1 MQILISGF
9 NGKMGNAIRGLDI
22 KFDNLTFHDIKKV
35 DLESEL
41 KFDLIIDFSS
51 SSFTSHLIERA
62 LELELPILIGTT
74 GLDKSQMQSIKMAS
88 QKIPV
93 LFEANFS
100 KGIKLL
106 KRSIKDFLT
115 DNHAEVKLIKIYES
129 HHSNKQDIPSGTALL
144 LKNFILSILSNFDEK
159 IEIYSKRA
167 NEIFGIHRVEIVLE
181 NEEAISFTH
190 NAEGRDIFAYGA
202 IEAAFWLLKQD
213 PGFYEL
219 ENVN

>member
-1 MQILISGF
+1 MNKKIFLKKLSDQTSDKNYPISKSFANAADDFVSHKVHILISGF

-22 KFDNLTFHDIKKV
+22 KFDNLTFYDIKKV

-51 SSFTSHLIERA
+51 SSFTSYLIERA
-62 LELELPILIGTT
+62 LEFELPILIGTT

-106 KRSIKDFLT
+106 KRTIKDFLT

-129 HHSNKQDIPSGTALL
+129 HHSNKQDIPSGTAFL
-144 LKNFILSILSNFDEK
+144 LKNFICID
-159 IEIYSKRA
+159 
-167 NEIFGIHRVEIVLE
+167 
-181 NEEAISFTH
+181 TT
-190 NAEGRDIFAYGA
+190 
-202 IEAAFWLLKQD
+202 
-213 PGFYEL
+213 
-219 ENVN
+219 

>member
-1 MQILISGF
+1 
-9 NGKMGNAIRGLDI
+9 MGNAIRGLDT
-22 KFDNLTFHDIKKV
+22 KFDNLTFYDIKKV

-51 SSFTSHLIERA
+51 SSFTSYLIEKA
-62 LELELPILIGTT
+62 LEFELPILIGTT

-106 KRSIKDFLT
+106 KRTIKDFLT

-144 LKNFILSILSNFDEK
+144 LKNFISSILPNFDEK

-190 NAEGRDIFAYGA
+190 NAESRDIFAYGA
-202 IEAAFWLLKQD
+202 IEAALWLLKQD
-213 PGFYEL
+213 PGYYEL

>member
-1 MQILISGF
+1 
-9 NGKMGNAIRGLDI
+9 MGNAIRGLDI
-22 KFDNLTFHDIKKV
+22 QFDNLTFYDIKKV

-51 SSFTSHLIERA
+51 SSFTSYLIERA
-62 LELELPILIGTT
+62 LEFELPILIGTT

-106 KRSIKDFLT
+106 KRTIKVFLT

-144 LKNFILSILSNFDEK
+144 LKNFISSILPNFDEK

-190 NAEGRDIFAYGA
+190 NAESRDIFAYGA
-202 IEAAFWLLKQD
+202 IEAALWLLKQD
-213 PGFYEL
+213 PGYYEL

>member
-1 MQILISGF
+1 
-9 NGKMGNAIRGLDI
+9 MGNAIRGLDI
-22 KFDNLTFHDIKKV
+22 QFDNLTFYDIKKV

-51 SSFTSHLIERA
+51 SSFTSYLIERA
-62 LELELPILIGTT
+62 LEFELPILIGTT

-106 KRSIKDFLT
+106 KRTIKGFLT
-115 DNHAEVKLIKIYES
+115 DNHAELKLIKIYES

-144 LKNFILSILSNFDEK
+144 LKNFISSILPNFDEK

-181 NEEAISFTH
+181 NEEVISFTH
-190 NAEGRDIFAYGA
+190 NAESRDIFAYGA
-202 IEAAFWLLKQD
+202 IEAALWLLKQD
-213 PGFYEL
+213 PGYYEL

>member
-1 MQILISGF
+1 
-9 NGKMGNAIRGLDI
+9 MGNAIRSLDI
-22 KFDNLTFHDIKKV
+22 KFDNLTFFDIKKV

-51 SSFTSHLIERA
+51 SSFTSYLIERA
-62 LELELPILIGTT
+62 LEFELPILIGTT

-106 KRSIKDFLT
+106 KRTIKGFLT
-115 DNHAEVKLIKIYES
+115 DNHAELKLIKIYES

-144 LKNFILSILSNFDEK
+144 LKNFISSILPNFDEK

-190 NAEGRDIFAYGA
+190 NAESRDIFAYGA
-202 IEAAFWLLKQD
+202 IEAALWLLKQD
-213 PGFYEL
+213 PGYYEL

>member
-1 MQILISGF
+1 
-9 NGKMGNAIRGLDI
+9 MGNAIRGLDI
-22 KFDNLTFHDIKKV
+22 QFDNLTFYDIKKV

-51 SSFTSHLIERA
+51 SSFTSYLIERA
-62 LELELPILIGTT
+62 LEFELPILIGTT

-106 KRSIKDFLT
+106 KRTIKGFLT
-115 DNHAEVKLIKIYES
+115 DNHAELKLIKIYES

-144 LKNFILSILSNFDEK
+144 LKNFISSILPNFDEK

-190 NAEGRDIFAYGA
+190 NAESRDIFAYGA
-202 IEAAFWLLKQD
+202 IEAALWLLKQD
-213 PGFYEL
+213 PGYYEL

>member
-1 MQILISGF
+1 
-9 NGKMGNAIRGLDI
+9 MGNAIRGLDI
-22 KFDNLTFHDIKKV
+22 KFDNLTFYDIKKV

-51 SSFTSHLIERA
+51 SSFTSYLIERA
-62 LELELPILIGTT
+62 LEFELPILIGTT

-106 KRSIKDFLT
+106 KRTIKGFLT
-115 DNHAEVKLIKIYES
+115 DNHAELKLIKIYES

-144 LKNFILSILSNFDEK
+144 LKNFISSILPNFDEK

-181 NEEAISFTH
+181 NEEVISFTH
-190 NAEGRDIFAYGA
+190 NAESRDIFAYGA
-202 IEAAFWLLKQD
+202 IEAALWLLKQD
-213 PGFYEL
+213 PGYYEL

>member
-1 MQILISGF
+1 
-9 NGKMGNAIRGLDI
+9 MGNAIRGLDI
-22 KFDNLTFHDIKKV
+22 QFDNLTFYDIKKV

>member
-1 MQILISGF
+1 
-9 NGKMGNAIRGLDI
+9 MGNAIRGLDI
-22 KFDNLTFHDIKKV
+22 QFDNLTFYDIKKV
-35 DLESEL
+35 DLKSEL

-51 SSFTSHLIERA
+51 SSFTSYLIERA
-62 LELELPILIGTT
+62 LEFELPILIGTT

-88 QKIPV
+88 RKIPI

-106 KRSIKDFLT
+106 KRTIKGFLT

-144 LKNFILSILSNFDEK
+144 LKNFISSILPNFDEK

-181 NEEAISFTH
+181 NEEVISFTH
-190 NAEGRDIFAYGA
+190 NAESRDIFAYGA
-202 IEAAFWLLKQD
+202 IEAALWLLKQD
-213 PGFYEL
+213 PGYYEL

>member
-1 MQILISGF
+1 
-9 NGKMGNAIRGLDI
+9 MGNAIRGLDT
-22 KFDNLTFHDIKKV
+22 KFDNLTFYDIKKV
-35 DLESEL
+35 DLKSEL

-51 SSFTSHLIERA
+51 SSFTSYLIERA
-62 LELELPILIGTT
+62 LEFELPILIGTT

-106 KRSIKDFLT
+106 KRTIKGFLT

-129 HHSNKQDIPSGTALL
+129 HHSNKKDIPSGTAFL
-144 LKNFILSILSNFDEK
+144 LKNFISSILPNFDEK

-181 NEEAISFTH
+181 NEEVISFTH
-190 NAEGRDIFAYGA
+190 NAESRDIFAYGA
-202 IEAAFWLLKQD
+202 IEAALWLLKQD
-213 PGFYEL
+213 PGYYEL

>member
-1 MQILISGF
+1 
-9 NGKMGNAIRGLDI
+9 MGNAIRGLDT
-22 KFDNLTFHDIKKV
+22 KFDNLTFYDIKKV
-35 DLESEL
+35 DLKSEL

-51 SSFTSHLIERA
+51 SSFTSYLIERA
-62 LELELPILIGTT
+62 LEFELPILIGTT

-106 KRSIKDFLT
+106 KRTIKGFLT
-115 DNHAEVKLIKIYES
+115 DNHAELKLIKIYES

-144 LKNFILSILSNFDEK
+144 LKNFISSILPNFDEK

-181 NEEAISFTH
+181 NEEVISFTH
-190 NAEGRDIFAYGA
+190 NAESRDIFAYGA
-202 IEAAFWLLKQD
+202 IEAALWLLKQD
-213 PGFYEL
+213 PGYYEL

>member
-1 MQILISGF
+1 
-9 NGKMGNAIRGLDI
+9 MGNAIRGLDI
-22 KFDNLTFHDIKKV
+22 QFDNLTFYDIKKV
-35 DLESEL
+35 DLKSEL

-51 SSFTSHLIERA
+51 SSFTSYLIERA
-62 LELELPILIGTT
+62 LEFELPILIGTT
-74 GLDKSQMQSIKMAS
+74 GLDKSQIQSIKMAS

-106 KRSIKDFLT
+106 KRTIKGFLT

-129 HHSNKQDIPSGTALL
+129 HHSNKQDIPSGTAFL
-144 LKNFILSILSNFDEK
+144 LKNFISSILPNFDEK

-181 NEEAISFTH
+181 NEEAISFT
-190 NAEGRDIFAYGA
+190 NND
-202 IEAAFWLLKQD
+202 
-213 PGFYEL
+213 
-219 ENVN
+219 

>member
-1 MQILISGF
+1 
-9 NGKMGNAIRGLDI
+9 MGNAIRGLDI
-22 KFDNLTFHDIKKV
+22 KFDNLTFYDIKKV

-51 SSFTSHLIERA
+51 SSFTSYLIERA
-62 LELELPILIGTT
+62 LEFELPILIGTT

-106 KRSIKDFLT
+106 KRTIKDFLT

-144 LKNFILSILSNFDEK
+144 LKNFISSILPNFDEK

-190 NAEGRDIFAYGA
+190 NAESRDIFAYGA
-202 IEAAFWLLKQD
+202 IEAALWLLKQD
-213 PGFYEL
+213 PGYYEL

>member
-1 MQILISGF
+1 
-9 NGKMGNAIRGLDI
+9 MGNAIRGLDI
-22 KFDNLTFHDIKKV
+22 KFDNLTFYDIKKV

-51 SSFTSHLIERA
+51 SSFTSYLIERA
-62 LELELPILIGTT
+62 LEFELPILIGTT

-88 QKIPV
+88 RKIPV

-106 KRSIKDFLT
+106 KRTIKGFLT
-115 DNHAEVKLIKIYES
+115 DNHAELKLIKIYES

-144 LKNFILSILSNFDEK
+144 LKNFISSILPNFDEK

-181 NEEAISFTH
+181 NEEVISFTH
-190 NAEGRDIFAYGA
+190 NAESRDIFAYGA
-202 IEAAFWLLKQD
+202 IEAALWLLKQD
-213 PGFYEL
+213 PGYYEL

>member
-1 MQILISGF
+1 
-9 NGKMGNAIRGLDI
+9 MGNAIRGLDI
-22 KFDNLTFHDIKKV
+22 QFDNLTFYDIKKV
-35 DLESEL
+35 DLKSEL

-51 SSFTSHLIERA
+51 SSFTSYLIERA
-62 LELELPILIGTT
+62 LEFELPILIGTT
-74 GLDKSQMQSIKMAS
+74 GLDKSQIQSIKMAS

-106 KRSIKDFLT
+106 KRTIKGFLT
-115 DNHAEVKLIKIYES
+115 DNHAELKLIKIYES

-144 LKNFILSILSNFDEK
+144 LKNFISSILPNFDEK

-190 NAEGRDIFAYGA
+190 NAESRDIFAYGA
-202 IEAAFWLLKQD
+202 IEAALWLLKQD
-213 PGFYEL
+213 PGYYEL

>member
-1 MQILISGF
+1 
-9 NGKMGNAIRGLDI
+9 MGNAIRGLDT
-22 KFDNLTFHDIKKV
+22 KFDNLTFYDIKKV

-51 SSFTSHLIERA
+51 SSFTSYLIERA
-62 LELELPILIGTT
+62 LEFELPILIGTT

-88 QKIPV
+88 RKIPV

-106 KRSIKDFLT
+106 KRTIKGFLT

-129 HHSNKQDIPSGTALL
+129 HHSNKKDIPSGTAFL
-144 LKNFILSILSNFDEK
+144 LKNFISSILPNFHEK

-181 NEEAISFTH
+181 NEEVISFTH
-190 NAEGRDIFAYGA
+190 NAESRDIFAYGA
-202 IEAAFWLLKQD
+202 IEAALWLLKQD
-213 PGFYEL
+213 PGYYEL

>member
-1 MQILISGF
+1 
-9 NGKMGNAIRGLDI
+9 MGNAIRGLDI

>member
-1 MQILISGF
+1 
-9 NGKMGNAIRGLDI
+9 MGNAIRGLDI
-22 KFDNLTFHDIKKV
+22 QFDNLTFYDIKKV

-51 SSFTSHLIERA
+51 SSFTSYLIERA
-62 LELELPILIGTT
+62 LEFELPILIGTT
-74 GLDKSQMQSIKMAS
+74 GLDKSQIQSIKMAS

-106 KRSIKDFLT
+106 KRTIKGFLT
-115 DNHAEVKLIKIYES
+115 DNHAELKLIKIYES

-144 LKNFILSILSNFDEK
+144 LKNFISSILPNFDEK

-181 NEEAISFTH
+181 NEEVISFTKVLIQPH
-190 NAEGRDIFAYGA
+190 CAPLRGGQAPYSKIWAPPWRSQGGA
-202 IEAAFWLLKQD
+202 
-213 PGFYEL
+213 
-219 ENVN
+219 

>member
-1 MQILISGF
+1 
-9 NGKMGNAIRGLDI
+9 MGNAIRGLDI
-22 KFDNLTFHDIKKV
+22 QFDNLTFYDIKKV

-51 SSFTSHLIERA
+51 SSFTSYLIERA
-62 LELELPILIGTT
+62 LEFELPILIGTT
-74 GLDKSQMQSIKMAS
+74 GLDKSQIQSIKMAS

-106 KRSIKDFLT
+106 KRTIKGFLT
-115 DNHAEVKLIKIYES
+115 DNHAELKLIKIYES

-144 LKNFILSILSNFDEK
+144 LKNFISSILPNFDEK

-181 NEEAISFTH
+181 NEEVISFTH
-190 NAEGRDIFAYGA
+190 NAESRDIFAYGA
-202 IEAAFWLLKQD
+202 IEAALWLLKQD
-213 PGFYEL
+213 PGYYEL

>member
-1 MQILISGF
+1 
-9 NGKMGNAIRGLDI
+9 MGNAIRGLDI
-22 KFDNLTFHDIKKV
+22 KFDNLTFYDIKKV

-51 SSFTSHLIERA
+51 SSFTSYLIERA
-62 LELELPILIGTT
+62 LEFELPILIGTT
-74 GLDKSQMQSIKMAS
+74 GLDKSQIQSIKMAS

-106 KRSIKDFLT
+106 KRTIKGFLT
-115 DNHAEVKLIKIYES
+115 DNHAELKLIKIYES

-144 LKNFILSILSNFDEK
+144 LKNFISSILPNFDEK

-181 NEEAISFTH
+181 NEEVISFTH
-190 NAEGRDIFAYGA
+190 NAESRDIFAYGA
-202 IEAAFWLLKQD
+202 IEAALWLLKQD

>member
-1 MQILISGF
+1 
-9 NGKMGNAIRGLDI
+9 MGNAIRGLDI
-22 KFDNLTFHDIKKV
+22 QFDNLTFYDIKKV

-51 SSFTSHLIERA
+51 SSFTSYLIERA
-62 LELELPILIGTT
+62 LEFELPILIGTT

-88 QKIPV
+88 RKIPI

-106 KRSIKDFLT
+106 KRTIKGFLT
-115 DNHAEVKLIKIYES
+115 DNHAELKLIKIYES

-144 LKNFILSILSNFDEK
+144 LKNFISSILPNFDEK

-190 NAEGRDIFAYGA
+190 NAESRDIFAYGA
-202 IEAAFWLLKQD
+202 IEAALWLLKQD
-213 PGFYEL
+213 PGYYEL

>member
-1 MQILISGF
+1 
-9 NGKMGNAIRGLDI
+9 
-22 KFDNLTFHDIKKV
+22 
-35 DLESEL
+35 
-41 KFDLIIDFSS
+41 
-51 SSFTSHLIERA
+51 
-62 LELELPILIGTT
+62 
-74 GLDKSQMQSIKMAS
+74 MQSIKMAS

-106 KRSIKDFLT
+106 KRTIKGFLT

-129 HHSNKQDIPSGTALL
+129 HHSNKKDIPSGTAFL
-144 LKNFILSILSNFDEK
+144 LKNFISSILPNFDEK

-181 NEEAISFTH
+181 NEEVISFTH
-190 NAEGRDIFAYGA
+190 NAESRDIFAYGA
-202 IEAAFWLLKQD
+202 IEAALWLLKQD
-213 PGFYEL
+213 PGYYEL